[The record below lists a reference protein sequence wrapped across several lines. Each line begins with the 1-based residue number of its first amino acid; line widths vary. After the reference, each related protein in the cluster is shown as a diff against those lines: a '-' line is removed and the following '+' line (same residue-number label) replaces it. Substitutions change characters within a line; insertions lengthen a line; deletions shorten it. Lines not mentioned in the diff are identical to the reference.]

1 MVDHI
6 DKTGRSKGSKSR
18 TIQKLI
24 LEINELNNY
33 FSDNNKNKIL
43 NSNSNSNSNSNNYRK
58 QLEKRR
64 NRLNRVL
71 KKLTTGTGKSPPP
84 PKKLTT
90 GTGKPPPPPKKLT
103 TGKPPPPPKKN
114 NKKNNKK

>member
-43 NSNSNSNSNSNNYRK
+43 KSNSNSNSNATKYKK
-58 QLEKRR
+58 QNFR
-64 NRLNRVL
+64 NR
-71 KKLTTGTGKSPPP
+71 KEE
-84 PKKLTT
+84 
-90 GTGKPPPPPKKLT
+90 KPER
-103 TGKPPPPPKKN
+103 
-114 NKKNNKK
+114 